1 MPPSAAA
8 ADAPESLELEEPQL
22 DPSSLAGMLEGDV
35 RIRNRLRFRAKG
47 QLMRWVKD
55 ANGADVVGQCSMA
68 TIALNVRPLT
78 ILARYWCPRA
88 KQVARSPSVDM
99 IRKEARLKAKSLS
112 WTNHWYQKP
121 SIQFYEYIKGVT
133 LCLCPFLYIHVEK
146 LHMPDMVQANMA
158 KQHKEKSKTY
168 YLSFLS
174 FPCRSWI
181 SRQLA
186 IFPLMPLYYSRMH
199 GVWRSCSHMVAER
212 QGWRK
217 ARVPSDV
224 TLGFWNQQCLKLHY
238 YFYGSVLGHVVF
250 KVAVSGSLLE
260 CV

>member
-8 ADAPESLELEEPQL
+8 ADAPESLELEERQL

-112 WTNHWYQKP
+112 
-121 SIQFYEYIKGVT
+121 
-133 LCLCPFLYIHVEK
+133 
-146 LHMPDMVQANMA
+146 
-158 KQHKEKSKTY
+158 
-168 YLSFLS
+168 
-174 FPCRSWI
+174 
-181 SRQLA
+181 
-186 IFPLMPLYYSRMH
+186 
-199 GVWRSCSHMVAER
+199 
-212 QGWRK
+212 
-217 ARVPSDV
+217 
-224 TLGFWNQQCLKLHY
+224 
-238 YFYGSVLGHVVF
+238 
-250 KVAVSGSLLE
+250 
-260 CV
+260 